1 MTKSIAERSRDMS
14 NTGELASPCGL
25 FCGIC
30 PVYRAK
36 EDRAL
41 AEKLAPK
48 LGLPV
53 EKVPCRG
60 CRAQQ
65 GKVLGHSTCPTYQ
78 CVTGRGYEFCYQC
91 ADFPCLKLAPAA
103 HRADD
108 LPHNQKIYNLLLI
121 QKAGLENWA
130 QEAQNIQRRYFRG
143 KKNFGGDELKL
154 EDKVER

>member
-1 MTKSIAERSRDMS
+1 MSHIKEMTA
-14 NTGELASPCGL
+14 PCGL

-30 PVYRAK
+30 PVYRAR

-41 AEKLAPK
+41 AEKLAPT

-53 EKVPCRG
+53 EDVPCRG

-65 GKVLGHSTCPTYQ
+65 GKVLGGVLCPTYQ
-78 CVTGRGYEFCYQC
+78 CVTKRSYDFCYQC
-91 ADFPCLKLAPAA
+91 PDFPCLKLAPAA

-121 QKAGLENWA
+121 QKMGLEKWA
-130 QEAQNIQRRYFRG
+130 EEAHDIQRRYFRG
-143 KKNFGGDELKL
+143 KKDFGGSDLKL
-154 EDKVER
+154 EK